1 LLSTIQE
8 WGGSFAH
15 WLTQI
20 PDGDKLGALVNGF
33 SILAAILVAGW
44 LSPKLQDRAAK
55 QDRKERTLRILLNT
69 WQTPAN
75 AEYQSALAMTSLDFH
90 DVRKVMLARTEYIAH
105 VNRPAPD
112 NETPEHHEKSLDLQI
127 AIMCAMAD
135 ELDYDITPES
145 LKSGAYISKGFVDRE
160 TLILRA
166 VDSWPHIADGIRQSN
181 LIALG
186 LHPAQQALQPAPRV
200 SRFRAISNQLF
211 RK

>member
-1 LLSTIQE
+1 M
-8 WGGSFAH
+8 SFDH
-15 WLTQI
+15 WIMQI
-20 PDGDKLGALVNGF
+20 PDGDKLGALINGI

-75 AEYQSALAMTSLDFH
+75 AEYQSALAVTSLDFH
-90 DVRKVMLARTEYIAH
+90 DVPKVMRTRSAYIMH
-105 VNRPAPD
+105 VNKPAPE
-112 NETPEHHEKSLDLQI
+112 NETPEHHQKSLDLQI

-145 LKSGAYISKGFVDRE
+145 LRSGAYISKGFADRE

-166 VDSWPHIADGIRQSN
+166 IDAWPSIADGIHQSN
-181 LIALG
+181 MIALG
-186 LHPAQQALQPAPRV
+186 VHPLQQPAKPDQKAPEV
-200 SRFRAISNQLF
+200 LQESQ
-211 RK
+211 